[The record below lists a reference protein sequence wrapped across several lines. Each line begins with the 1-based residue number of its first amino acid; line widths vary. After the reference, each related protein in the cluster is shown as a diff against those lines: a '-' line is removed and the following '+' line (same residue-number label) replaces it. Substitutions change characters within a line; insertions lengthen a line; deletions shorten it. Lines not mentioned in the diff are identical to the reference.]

1 MIASPAR
8 QIAGR
13 MREMHALVL
22 AVTADLTEDQLTWQ
36 AGSQAPSIRFHLWHL
51 ARWADLVQANLPAM
65 SPALAAEIGG
75 GQEIWE
81 REGLAAAWGLAATD
95 LSFRATGMGLA
106 DDAAAHLPLPAQA
119 DLLDYA
125 TRAFAAV
132 DRAVDAVDDELFLVA
147 GRDLLDREASVGT
160 AILNHLLHVSR
171 HLGMI
176 EALRGVQGLRGTA
189 TR

>member
-1 MIASPAR
+1 MVASPAR

-13 MREMHALVL
+13 VREIHALVL
-22 AVTADLTEDQLTWQ
+22 AVTTDLTEDQLAWR
-36 AGSQAPSIRFHLWHL
+36 AGLHAPSIRFHLWHL

-65 SPALAAEIGG
+65 SPDLAARLGP

-81 REGLAAAWGLAATD
+81 REGLAASWGLSTTE
-95 LSFRATGMGLA
+95 LSFRATGMGLN
-106 DDAAAHLPLPAQA
+106 DDGAANLPLPERA

-125 TRAFAAV
+125 GRAFAAV
-132 DRAVDAVDDELFLVA
+132 DRAVDVVDDTLFVVA
-147 GRDLLDREASVGT
+147 GRDLLAREGTVGT